1 MWRETKILLIDD
13 NAERRRDL
21 AVILG
26 FLGEDHLACGS
37 SDWRQTVDKLESSRE
52 VLNVLLGDVTAKGGA
67 LELLKQLAAWDENLP
82 LLLIGEP
89 APAEWAEDLRR
100 RVLASL
106 EMPPSYNKLLDS
118 LHRAQVYREMY
129 DQARERGR
137 QREPNLFRSLVGTS
151 RAIHQVRQMMQ
162 QVADT
167 EASVLILG
175 ESGTGKEVVARNL
188 HYHSKR
194 REAPFVPVNC
204 GAIPAELLESEL
216 FGHEKGAFTGA
227 ITSRAGRFE
236 LANGGTLFLD
246 EIGDMPLPMQVKLLR
261 VLQERTFERVGS
273 NKTQSVDVRII
284 AATHKNLEK
293 MIEEGTF
300 REDLYYRLNVFPI
313 EMAPLRERV
322 EDIPLL
328 LNELISRMEFEKRGS
343 IRFNSAA
350 IMSLCR
356 HDWPGNV
363 RELANLVERM
373 AIMHPYGVIGV
384 GELPKKFR
392 HVDDEDEQLA
402 ISLREELDE
411 RAAMNAGMPV
421 ISNTAMLPPE
431 GLDLKD
437 YLGNL
442 EQGLI
447 QQALDDAGGV
457 VARAAERLRI
467 RRTTLV
473 EKMRK
478 YGMSRRD
485 DEGGDED

>member
-26 FLGEDHLACGS
+26 FLGEDHLACS
-37 SDWRQTVDKLESSRE
+37 SADWREAVGKLDSSRE
-52 VLNVLLGDVTAKGGA
+52 VLNVLLGDVNAKGGA
-67 LELLKQLAAWDENLP
+67 LELLKQIIAWDENLP
-82 LLLIGEP
+82 LLMIGEP
-89 APAEWAEDLRR
+89 VPADWAEDLRR

-328 LNELISRMEFEKRGS
+328 MNELISRMEFEKRGS

-411 RAAMNAGMPV
+411 RAAIGSSMPGMA
-421 ISNTAMLPPE
+421 NTAMLPPE

-447 QQALDDAGGV
+447 QQALDDANGV

>member
-1 MWRETKILLIDD
+1 
-13 NAERRRDL
+13 
-21 AVILG
+21 
-26 FLGEDHLACGS
+26 
-37 SDWRQTVDKLESSRE
+37 
-52 VLNVLLGDVTAKGGA
+52 
-67 LELLKQLAAWDENLP
+67 
-82 LLLIGEP
+82 
-89 APAEWAEDLRR
+89 
-100 RVLASL
+100 
-106 EMPPSYNKLLDS
+106 
-118 LHRAQVYREMY
+118 
-129 DQARERGR
+129 
-137 QREPNLFRSLVGTS
+137 
-151 RAIHQVRQMMQ
+151 
-162 QVADT
+162 
-167 EASVLILG
+167 
-175 ESGTGKEVVARNL
+175 VVARNL

-194 REAPFVPVNC
+194 REAPFVPINC

-246 EIGDMPLPMQVKLLR
+246 EIGDMPLSMQVKLLR
-261 VLQERTFERVGS
+261 VLQERTYERVGS
-273 NKTQSVDVRII
+273 NKTQSADVRII
-284 AATHKNLEK
+284 AATHKNLEE
-293 MIEEGTF
+293 MIEAGSF

-313 EMAPLRERV
+313 EMAPLRERI

-328 LNELISRMEFEKRGS
+328 MNELISRMEHEKRGS

-356 HDWPGNV
+356 HDWAGNV

-392 HVDDEDEQLA
+392 HVDDEDEDLTA
-402 ISLREELDE
+402 SLREDLEE
-411 RAAMNAGMPV
+411 RAAIIAGLPGV
-421 ISNTAMLPPE
+421 STPAMLPAE

-447 QQALDDAGGV
+447 QQALDDASGV

-485 DEGGDED
+485 EELQED

>member
-13 NAERRRDL
+13 NAERCRDL
-21 AVILG
+21 AVILA
-26 FLGEDHLACGS
+26 FLGEEHIACS
-37 SDWRQTVDKLESSRE
+37 SKDWRNAVSPLESSRG
-52 VLNVLLGDVTAKGGA
+52 VLSVLIGDVQAKGGI
-67 LELLKQLAAWDENLP
+67 LDLLKDLAAWDEFLP
-82 LLLIGEP
+82 VLLLDEQVSTEWP
-89 APAEWAEDLRR
+89 ADLRR
-100 RVLASL
+100 RVLATL

-137 QREPNLFRSLVGTS
+137 QRETNLFRSLVGTS
-151 RAIHQVRQMMQ
+151 RTIQHVRQMMQ

-194 REAPFVPVNC
+194 RDAPFVPVNC

-273 NKTQSVDVRII
+273 NKTQSADVRII
-284 AATHKNLEK
+284 AATHKNLET
-293 MIEEGTF
+293 MIETGSF

-313 EMAPLRERV
+313 EMPPLRERI

-328 LNELISRMEFEKRGS
+328 LNELISRMEHEKRGS

-356 HDWPGNV
+356 HDWAGNV

-402 ISLREELDE
+402 ASLRDELEE
-411 RAAMNAGMPV
+411 RAAIVSGLPGV
-421 ISNTAMLPPE
+421 DKPAMLPPE

-447 QQALDDAGGV
+447 QQALDDAAGV

-478 YGMSRRD
+478 YGMNRRD
-485 DEGGDED
+485 EEGQLED

>member
-1 MWRETKILLIDD
+1 
-13 NAERRRDL
+13 
-21 AVILG
+21 
-26 FLGEDHLACGS
+26 
-37 SDWRQTVDKLESSRE
+37 
-52 VLNVLLGDVTAKGGA
+52 
-67 LELLKQLAAWDENLP
+67 
-82 LLLIGEP
+82 
-89 APAEWAEDLRR
+89 
-100 RVLASL
+100 
-106 EMPPSYNKLLDS
+106 
-118 LHRAQVYREMY
+118 
-129 DQARERGR
+129 
-137 QREPNLFRSLVGTS
+137 
-151 RAIHQVRQMMQ
+151 MMQ

-227 ITSRAGRFE
+227 ITTRAGRFE

-273 NKTQSVDVRII
+273 NKTQNADVRII
-284 AATHKNLEK
+284 AATHKNLES
-293 MIEEGTF
+293 MIEGGSF

-313 EMAPLRERV
+313 EMAPLRERI

-328 LNELISRMEFEKRGS
+328 MNELISRMEHEKRGS

-356 HDWPGNV
+356 HDWAGNV

-402 ISLREELDE
+402 ASLRDELDE
-411 RAAMNAGMPV
+411 RAVLTSPTPSAMSP
-421 ISNTAMLPPE
+421 AMLPAE

-447 QQALDDAGGV
+447 QQALDDAGGI

-478 YGMSRRD
+478 YGMSRREDEAGD
-485 DEGGDED
+485 D